1 MREQITRDRP
11 ATHEVTEFPLQMN
24 YSRGKTTVIHGI
36 YGYSARIDN
45 IQPVHLHSSQN
56 RVSVVRVSTHNVVG
70 RPASNSAQ
78 APAHRFTHSLL
89 DDADSS
95 IRQAHRLPPPKPILP
110 STPTLCLPSHP
121 FGISLLAALAE
132 ATLMFDCWSRVLR
145 SYHAVAM
152 RAFSRRSDAL
162 RIWREA

>member
-1 MREQITRDRP
+1 M
-11 ATHEVTEFPLQMN
+11 EFPLQMS
-24 YSRGKTTVIHGI
+24 YSRVKTTVIHGI

-45 IQPVHLHSSQN
+45 IQPVHAAFKPKQT
-56 RVSVVRVSTHNVVG
+56 VSVVRVSTHHVVG
-70 RPASNSAQ
+70 RLASYSAQ

-95 IRQAHRLPPPKPILP
+95 VHQAHRLPPPRPILP